1 MMTFS
6 RFASGSQGM
15 LRSLLLVA
23 AVAFL
28 SSGVCFAQAYPGKVV
43 EGSPQNYDGWL
54 SQEVR
59 HQLLEVPWYSVFDN
73 LEYKVNGTEVT
84 LLGQTANPTLKH
96 DAENAVKNIEGVTK
110 VVDDIELLPVS
121 PLDDGIRRAEYRAI
135 YGDPQLQRYA
145 MGVLP
150 SIHIIVKG
158 GHVTLVGWV
167 ASQSDKDIAGI
178 RAKSVSS
185 VFSVDNQLRVES
197 AGKS

>member
-1 MMTFS
+1 MTFS